1 MKHNTD
7 RHHRRSVRLKGYD
20 YAQPGAYFVTVC
32 TRDRECLFGEI
43 VDGEVL
49 LNLVGVA
56 VRDEWLRTA
65 QLRDNVALDAFVIM
79 PNHFHGIVVITE
91 GRGTARRAPTEQF
104 GRPVAHSIPT
114 IMRAFKSA
122 TTKRTN
128 EIRNNPGTPVW
139 QRNYYEHVIRNET
152 ELNAIRQY
160 ILGNPANW
168 QTDENYR
175 A

>member
-7 RHHRRSVRLKGYD
+7 RHHRRSIRLKGHD
-20 YAQPGAYFVTVC
+20 YGQPGAYFVTVC
-32 TRDRECLFGEI
+32 TRDRECLFEEI

-49 LNLVGVA
+49 LNPVSVA

-65 QLRDNVALDAFVIM
+65 KLRENLELDAFVIM

-104 GRPVAHSIPT
+104 GKPVAHSIST

-122 TTKRTN
+122 STKRIN
-128 EIRNNPGTPVW
+128 EI
-139 QRNYYEHVIRNET
+139 
-152 ELNAIRQY
+152 
-160 ILGNPANW
+160 
-168 QTDENYR
+168 
-175 A
+175 